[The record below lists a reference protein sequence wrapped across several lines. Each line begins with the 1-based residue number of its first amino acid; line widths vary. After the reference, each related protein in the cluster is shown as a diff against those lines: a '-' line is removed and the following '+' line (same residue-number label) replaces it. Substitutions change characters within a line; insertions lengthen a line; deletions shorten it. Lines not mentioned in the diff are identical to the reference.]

1 LQLTEE
7 AREDLSVLESLR
19 VPANNGAQVPL
30 SAVADIAFGAGP
42 ATVSRQD
49 RSRIASITA
58 ELDGI
63 TTGAAGQA
71 VQQLPSVKNL
81 PAGVRQTPAGDAE
94 FIQEMISG
102 FAVAFLSGIL
112 LMYAVLTLLFKSFAY
127 PITIMAALPLAI
139 GGAFIALVI
148 ADKSFSLSA

>member
-1 LQLTEE
+1 MPT
-7 AREDLSVLESLR
+7 
-19 VPANNGAQVPL
+19 NHGGNVPL
-30 SAVADIAFGAGP
+30 SAVADIQFGAGP

-71 VQQLPSVKNL
+71 VQRLPSVQNL
-81 PAGVRQTPAGDAE
+81 PAGVRQVPAGDAE
-94 FIQEMISG
+94 FIQEMITG
-102 FAVAFLSGIL
+102 FAIAFASGIL

-139 GGAFIALVI
+139 GGAFIALLVTGS
-148 ADKSFSLSA
+148 ALSMRRYQPSPIGSNRAQRWIGAS